1 MQGEDIHVD
10 VKFSVANPYRICI
23 QIFFFKMKLH
33 IKHRQPSISGF
44 FFYYLVW
51 GGGAISNICNF
62 IYLELKNNNS
72 AKVLNII

>member
-1 MQGEDIHVD
+1 MQGEDIHLN

-23 QIFFFKMKLH
+23 KIFFFKMKLH
-33 IKHRQPSISGF
+33 IKHRQPSISGVF
-44 FFYYLVW
+44 FIIWF

>member
-44 FFYYLVW
+44 FFLLFGL
-51 GGGAISNICNF
+51 GGGGN
-62 IYLELKNNNS
+62 
-72 AKVLNII
+72 

>member
-51 GGGAISNICNF
+51 GGGGN
-62 IYLELKNNNS
+62 
-72 AKVLNII
+72 